1 MDKRI
6 ELRDR
11 LGRLAYALSAL
22 QAVRDPPIARYRLT
36 LDGQMVET
44 AGMSSRPPGLPALPR
59 ARQAR
64 AGRRRWQAASTSAF
78 TAALALALLLLA
90 PLPAACGRAAAP
102 GPGASAPSG
111 GTITPV
117 GTPAPGVPGT
127 PGGTPG
133 SADPAAQ
140 PAIDAA
146 LADAAN
152 RLGVPRA
159 QLRAARVER
168 REWPDASLGCP
179 QPGMMYAQVITPGY
193 LVVVAGASKQL
204 EYHTDTRG
212 RAVFCRES

>member
-1 MDKRI
+1 MDGERAKQVA
-6 ELRDR
+6 RDYFER
-11 LGRLAYALSAL
+11 
-22 QAVRDPPIARYRLT
+22 
-36 LDGQMVET
+36 
-44 AGMSSRPPGLPALPR
+44 LPR
-59 ARQAR
+59 ERDL
-64 AGRRRWQAASTSAF
+64 GVVDE
-78 TAALALALLLLA
+78 LLA
-90 PLPAACGRAAAP
+90 PDYVDHDAP
-102 GPGASAPSG
+102 
-111 GTITPV
+111 
-117 GTPAPGVPGT
+117 PGT
-127 PGGTPG
+127 PPG
-133 SADPAAQ
+133 PEATKAFIGALLAHHPDLQ
-140 PAIDAA
+140 KAIDAA